1 MHKSRLGALVVDCQ
15 CEDLF
20 QEAGFW
26 GAALGSAPESQEAQ
40 INQRYV
46 RLEGRPDEAQVVLQK
61 VEHPSRVHLDI
72 ETDDIEAEVQRLT
85 SLGATVVERLERWVV
100 MEAPSKHRFCV
111 ISPIRPD
118 FGDKANVWD

>member
-20 QEAGFW
+20 QEVRFW

-40 INQRYV
+40 INQRYI

-85 SLGATVVERLERWVV
+85 TLGATVVERLEKWVV

-118 FGDKANVWD
+118 FGEKANVWD